1 MKPLS
6 PTLFELFDY
15 DDRNDLRQEGLTG
28 AVLDYTQHPYIIF
41 GTFIR
46 SVENFFIICQTYRN
60 TYGEKFDK
68 IEERLKHHYFDRVY
82 GFLERFDETQL
93 EHIIEAK
100 QFTDSEI
107 LYAVKSVL
115 DFYESIEDYRKCDR
129 LWKILLLTVGEKV
142 GRT

>member
-15 DDRNDLRQEGLTG
+15 DDQNDLRQEGLTG

-46 SVENFFIICQTYRN
+46 SVENFYIICQTYRN
-60 TYGEKFDK
+60 TYGDKFDK
-68 IEERLKHHYFDRVY
+68 IEERLKHQYFDRVY

-93 EHIIEAK
+93 EHIIEAR

>member
-6 PTLFELFDY
+6 PSLFKLFDY
-15 DDRNDLRQEGLTG
+15 SDEGDLQQEGLTG
-28 AVLDYTQHPYIIF
+28 AVLDFTQHPYIIF

-46 SVENFFIICQTYRN
+46 SVENFYIICQTYRN

-68 IEERLKHHYFDRVY
+68 IEERLKHQYFDRVY

-93 EHIIEAK
+93 EHIIEAR

-115 DFYESIEDYRKCDR
+115 EFYESIEDYRKCDR

-142 GRT
+142 GNV